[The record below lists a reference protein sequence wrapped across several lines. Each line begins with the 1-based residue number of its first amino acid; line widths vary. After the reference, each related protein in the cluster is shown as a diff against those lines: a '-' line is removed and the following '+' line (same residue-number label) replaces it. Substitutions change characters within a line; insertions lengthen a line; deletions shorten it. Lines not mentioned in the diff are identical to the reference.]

1 VGRIKK
7 HPPVK
12 LIVGFIF
19 KEESVLQK
27 AKNFL
32 KRKFGEIDYASQ
44 ALAFRHTDYYEKEF
58 GKGLKKRLISFKKL
72 IRPESLASIKID
84 ANKIEQ
90 KLSHKGL
97 RLINIDPGYLDMAKL
112 VLASTKNYR
121 HRIYLNQGIYAEIT
135 LFYEN
140 AGFHTW
146 DWTYPDYRT
155 AEYIAIIE
163 HLRERYAAQIK
174 NK

>member
-1 VGRIKK
+1 MGIINK

-19 KEESVLQK
+19 KEDGVLYK
-27 AKNFL
+27 ARNFL
-32 KRKFGEIDYASQ
+32 KRKFGEIDYESQ
-44 ALAFRHTDYYEKEF
+44 TLAFRHTDYYEKEF
-58 GKGLKKRLISFKKL
+58 GKDLKKRLISFKKL
-72 IRPESLASIKID
+72 ICPESLASIKIGT
-84 ANKIEQ
+84 NKIEQ

-112 VLASTKNYR
+112 VLASAKNYR

-140 AGFHTW
+140 AGFHAW

-155 AEYIAIIE
+155 AEYIAIIT
-163 HLRERYAAQIK
+163 HLRDIYATQIK
-174 NK
+174 DK